1 MADLDTIRD
10 GWDQAARED
19 AMGNILTDT
28 QRAPDEFFA
37 HGQAEIDQAMGR
49 LDELGLRGERREMAL
64 DFGCGVGRLTQ
75 ALGLEYDLAIGA
87 DVSAEMVTRA
97 IRLNRRGLRVTYVNT
112 GERLLDDFAPG
123 QFDLIYSRIT
133 LQHMPQELQRG
144 YIGEFIQLL
153 APEGVAMFQLPEC
166 PDSGHG
172 CSWLSMYGTPRAD
185 VEAWVADAGGKVLGV
200 ENFGTEYVGHTS
212 YRYTVGRA

>member
-37 HGQAEIDQAMGR
+37 HGREEIDQALEH
-49 LDELGLRGERREMAL
+49 LDELGLRGESRNLAL

-75 ALGLEYDLAIGA
+75 ALVGEYEGVAGA
-87 DVSAEMVTRA
+87 DISIEMVNQARE
-97 IRLNRRGLRVTYVNT
+97 LNRHGSRVKYVNT
-112 GERLLDDFAPG
+112 GSSLLDDFDPG
-123 QFDLIYSRIT
+123 MFDLIYSRIV
-133 LQHMPQELQRG
+133 LQHMPAEYQRG
-144 YIGEFIQLL
+144 YIGEFILL

-166 PDSGHG
+166 PDLDHG
-172 CSWLSMYGTPRAD
+172 NSWLSMYGAARQD
-185 VEAWVADAGGKVLGV
+185 VEGWVADAGGKVHEV
-200 ENFGTEYVGHTS
+200 EDWGSEYPGHTS